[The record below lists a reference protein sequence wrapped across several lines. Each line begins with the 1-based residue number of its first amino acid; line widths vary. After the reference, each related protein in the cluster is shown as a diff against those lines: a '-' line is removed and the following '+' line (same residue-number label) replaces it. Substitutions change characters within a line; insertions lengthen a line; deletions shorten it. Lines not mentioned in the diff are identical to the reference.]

1 LTDGLLAHQ
10 GSIGVAGVVAMGLFF
25 VAWPLGYGAYRL
37 LSPPSEGLR
46 RVEGVGLGVLAA
58 GCLCAV
64 TVLPFVVRP
73 GPSVFRPS
81 TGARIEIV
89 SPRPGQVVQAGHVD
103 LDVRVLGG
111 KLVPLTSTKL
121 RPDEGHLHVWLDG
134 RLISMLGGT
143 STNVP
148 VTPGQHTLQVEF
160 VAVDHGPFDPRVRAT
175 VAFDVASPAAGG

>member
-1 LTDGLLAHQ
+1 MEGLLAHQ

-25 VAWPLGYGAYRL
+25 VAWPLGYGAYTL

-58 GCLCAV
+58 GCICAA
-64 TVLPFVVRP
+64 TALPFVIRP

-89 SPRPGQVVQAGHVD
+89 SPRPGPVVQADHVE

-121 RPDEGHLHVWLDG
+121 RPNEGHLHVWLDR

-143 STNVP
+143 TTNVP
-148 VTPGQHTLQVEF
+148 VTPGRHTLQVEF
-160 VAVDHGPFDPRVRAT
+160 VAVDHGPFDPRVRASVT
-175 VAFDVASPAAGG
+175 FDVRPASGG